1 MIQDSVFYGVRKDC
15 TAAFFRDLHSTEQQF
30 VTDVQGQPIGPI
42 CNGPLFLCAKYSH
55 ANYIPSKVPLDT
67 RVELLETYWK
77 KDDDLGTRFL
87 CLAGTEIIYKD
98 TTIKNVI
105 NTSSYK

>member
-1 MIQDSVFYGVRKDC
+1 MFTDNLLVP
-15 TAAFFRDLHSTEQQF
+15 FFK
-30 VTDVQGQPIGPI
+30 GP
-42 CNGPLFLCAKYSH
+42 PFLYAKFSH
-55 ANYIPSKVPLDT
+55 ANYIPSKVPFDT

-87 CLAGTEIIYKD
+87 CLADTEIIYKD

-105 NTSSYK
+105 KTSSLNSIIL